1 LTFVRLTASISD
13 LGLSTFDGVCSMLS
27 LRRLARFLTSGSDT
41 HLTPSDA
48 AEHCH
53 EIGMERRKEPRS
65 RHLRDAAKRLRARRN
80 VSLVERLEERAV
92 MAASLL
98 GGLPEALPR
107 FETVE
112 DVKGF
117 LVQKALK
124 DYESQFGQPTYGY
137 YPMMM
142 NDSVASSQL
151 RNPTA
156 NESFSGA
163 SVPNHSTTN
172 TQVAGV
178 DEADLVETDGSYL
191 YVARNGEVVIASAL
205 SGVSSDSG
213 MSVVSRISIDGN
225 VVGEFLAG
233 DRLTV
238 ISTRWHGWGVDP
250 MFGRMA
256 VADLPYSPSMQA
268 KSAVTVSVF
277 DVADPSDPELLEE
290 TRVDGDYVES
300 RAIGDKV
307 FVIVS
312 NSDLALP
319 PPRMICPDRDPSAI
333 PPESLPYNGDPSV
346 GDPSIGD
353 GTEDGNTEGGIEGG
367 TSDGAAGEADIDTDT
382 EIGFDGPM
390 AIAFASKPE
399 DEPVYRT
406 FGGVLMTASP
416 TGENLLVGDSPTSGR
431 FAYWDGPSCVY
442 EDRDTYL
449 AGITPRLDALV
460 DGLLPQYSTFD
471 GQNDFVRG
479 GTLHEPGDIIR
490 PVSDQTSRLLSVVS
504 FDVFD
509 DQAGPLAAEAIPT
522 GWTSAF
528 MATADHLYVF
538 QSNYSSMSDGTTTDI
553 LQFTWNTATGEIRA
567 TASGTVPGSTLNQFS
582 ADEYEGR
589 LRVATNSSK
598 FVDQIWTA
606 ENGVYVL
613 ENRGSELAIVGAV
626 TGIAPGENIYSVRFA
641 GDRGFVVTFRQV
653 DPFYTLDLS
662 DPTAPKVVG
671 ELKIPGYS
679 SYLQVLDETH
689 VVGIGRVD
697 IGDWQWRVQ
706 VSVFDISD
714 FADPRR
720 VGLYTFDETVT
731 GSPAEWE
738 HLAFLWVPSLKLL
751 AFPVNAG
758 RYTPPTGDLPPEAP
772 IVLEDGFDIDGSL
785 GGSDANDALIAD
797 GEDDGSAGDGSTDDG
812 ASDSDSMD
820 DGSVSDGSIDDS
832 WLRMEKGEPMMVT
845 TTAMP
850 FSSWY
855 GDFEDLSGLAFLRVD
870 FDATDEA
877 AGLIFEGI
885 VRQSGTVRSVWIGEH
900 LYAVASSG
908 ILAVDAAAGH
918 ELVGSLDFGPEPGA
932 NDVPMVFPAVYWRG
946 MEPLMAS
953 AGQSVEAAAETAYVD
968 PVISP
973 SPWDD
978 TTLSDVLKAAMTAIS
993 EQLATPVESIRLVTA
1008 ECSGMDGSTGDRM
1021 YDLVFSVNGQRH
1033 HVPATVAPDGS
1044 ITIEQ
1049 VRTDY
1054 QFSTQST
1061 TNEWHNDAEP
1071 CDVDGDGMVAPIDAL
1086 NVINELN
1093 RKGSY
1098 RLGGDRPM
1106 RSIAP
1111 RSIGRRSA
1119 FEPVR
1124 IRFDAS
1130 GDSLI
1135 APIDAL
1141 IVINRLNSQP
1151 PASGQGSNTSGG
1163 GGGEGEGF
1171 ADLGSSL
1178 VVDSGAEVRPDSRLG
1193 LGAALWGSDAAASWR
1208 IDSTVRTATDSSSTS
1223 STSASQSGFRNAAVQ
1238 NAAVQNAAVQNAI
1251 GQAATVRDE
1260 LLAEW
1265 DASSDSS
1272 ECLGALGDEIGLA
1285 SVDDHAAAANID
1297 TVILDM

>member
-1 LTFVRLTASISD
+1 
-13 LGLSTFDGVCSMLS
+13 
-27 LRRLARFLTSGSDT
+27 
-41 HLTPSDA
+41 
-48 AEHCH
+48 
-53 EIGMERRKEPRS
+53 
-65 RHLRDAAKRLRARRN
+65 
-80 VSLVERLEERAV
+80 
-92 MAASLL
+92 
-98 GGLPEALPR
+98 
-107 FETVE
+107 
-112 DVKGF
+112 
-117 LVQKALK
+117 
-124 DYESQFGQPTYGY
+124 
-137 YPMMM
+137 
-142 NDSVASSQL
+142 
-151 RNPTA
+151 
-156 NESFSGA
+156 
-163 SVPNHSTTN
+163 
-172 TQVAGV
+172 
-178 DEADLVETDGSYL
+178 
-191 YVARNGEVVIASAL
+191 
-205 SGVSSDSG
+205 
-213 MSVVSRISIDGN
+213 
-225 VVGEFLAG
+225 
-233 DRLTV
+233 
-238 ISTRWHGWGVDP
+238 
-250 MFGRMA
+250 
-256 VADLPYSPSMQA
+256 
-268 KSAVTVSVF
+268 
-277 DVADPSDPELLEE
+277 
-290 TRVDGDYVES
+290 
-300 RAIGDKV
+300 
-307 FVIVS
+307 
-312 NSDLALP
+312 
-319 PPRMICPDRDPSAI
+319 
-333 PPESLPYNGDPSV
+333 
-346 GDPSIGD
+346 
-353 GTEDGNTEGGIEGG
+353 
-367 TSDGAAGEADIDTDT
+367 
-382 EIGFDGPM
+382 
-390 AIAFASKPE
+390 
-399 DEPVYRT
+399 
-406 FGGVLMTASP
+406 
-416 TGENLLVGDSPTSGR
+416 
-431 FAYWDGPSCVY
+431 
-442 EDRDTYL
+442 
-449 AGITPRLDALV
+449 
-460 DGLLPQYSTFD
+460 
-471 GQNDFVRG
+471 
-479 GTLHEPGDIIR
+479 
-490 PVSDQTSRLLSVVS
+490 
-504 FDVFD
+504 
-509 DQAGPLAAEAIPT
+509 
-522 GWTSAF
+522 
-528 MATADHLYVF
+528 
-538 QSNYSSMSDGTTTDI
+538 
-553 LQFTWNTATGEIRA
+553 
-567 TASGTVPGSTLNQFS
+567 
-582 ADEYEGR
+582 
-589 LRVATNSSK
+589 
-598 FVDQIWTA
+598 
-606 ENGVYVL
+606 
-613 ENRGSELAIVGAV
+613 
-626 TGIAPGENIYSVRFA
+626 
-641 GDRGFVVTFRQV
+641 
-653 DPFYTLDLS
+653 
-662 DPTAPKVVG
+662 
-671 ELKIPGYS
+671 
-679 SYLQVLDETH
+679 
-689 VVGIGRVD
+689 
-697 IGDWQWRVQ
+697 
-706 VSVFDISD
+706 
-714 FADPRR
+714 
-720 VGLYTFDETVT
+720 
-731 GSPAEWE
+731 
-738 HLAFLWVPSLKLL
+738 
-751 AFPVNAG
+751 
-758 RYTPPTGDLPPEAP
+758 
-772 IVLEDGFDIDGSL
+772 
-785 GGSDANDALIAD
+785 
-797 GEDDGSAGDGSTDDG
+797 
-812 ASDSDSMD
+812 
-820 DGSVSDGSIDDS
+820 
-832 WLRMEKGEPMMVT
+832 MEKGEPMMVT